1 VKNIKK
7 YLISF
12 LPVIIFSLI
21 PLNHSAQTAEF
32 KTLFGEVVNDSI
44 DISGIHVINA
54 NSGGKTIT
62 DQKGS
67 FQIGVRKMDSV
78 YFSSIQIKKQLIVIT
93 DQIYSSDSIKVY
105 LEPLVNVLDNVTV
118 RPHNLSGN
126 IKSDLALVDKKD
138 VLNFDDVGVP
148 GYKGNRKEKIVFRNN
163 SSVLLSTLL
172 IPLGMPLNIEAVYKQ
187 LSGYYDTLR
196 KSRAL
201 DLRNKVAVDIIQFY
215 GLNFFKNEFNLN
227 ENNLY
232 EFVIGALENSE
243 MEQNFIYGNHGLV
256 LQDLSNFYKSISEEL

>member
-1 VKNIKK
+1 MKNIKK
-7 YLISF
+7 YLIRFF
-12 LPVIIFSLI
+12 LIILFCSI
-21 PLNHSAQTAEF
+21 SVKQSAQTTEF

-44 DISGIHVINA
+44 DVSGIHVINA
-54 NSGGKTIT
+54 SSGGKTIT
-62 DQKGS
+62 DLSGS
-67 FQIGVRKMDSV
+67 FQIGIRKMDSV
-78 YFSSIQIKKQLIVIT
+78 YFSSVQIKKQLIVIT

-105 LEPLVNVLDNVTV
+105 LEPLVNILENVTV

-126 IKSDLALVDKKD
+126 IKSDLAQVDKKD
-138 VLNFDDVGVP
+138 ILNFDDVGVP

-172 IPLGMPLNIEAVYKQ
+172 MPLGMPLNIEAVYKQ

>member
-1 VKNIKK
+1 
-7 YLISF
+7 
-12 LPVIIFSLI
+12 
-21 PLNHSAQTAEF
+21 
-32 KTLFGEVVNDSI
+32 
-44 DISGIHVINA
+44 
-54 NSGGKTIT
+54 
-62 DQKGS
+62 
-67 FQIGVRKMDSV
+67 MDSV

-172 IPLGMPLNIEAVYKQ
+172 MPLGMPLNIEAVYK
-187 LSGYYDTLR
+187 LSL
-196 KSRAL
+196 
-201 DLRNKVAVDIIQFY
+201 IHI
-215 GLNFFKNEFNLN
+215 
-227 ENNLY
+227 
-232 EFVIGALENSE
+232 
-243 MEQNFIYGNHGLV
+243 
-256 LQDLSNFYKSISEEL
+256 

>member
-7 YLISF
+7 YLIRY
-12 LPVIIFSLI
+12 LPLIFFCLI
-21 PLNHSAQTAEF
+21 AVEQHAQKSEF
-32 KTLFGEVVNDSI
+32 KTLFGEVANDSI

-54 NSGGKTIT
+54 SSGGKTIT
-62 DQKGS
+62 DQKGT
-67 FQIGVRKMDSV
+67 FKIGIRKTDSI
-78 YFSSIQIKKQLIVIT
+78 YFSSVQIKKQLIVIT
-93 DQIYSSDSIKVY
+93 EQIYSSDSIKVY
-105 LEPLVNVLDNVTV
+105 LEPLVNILENVTV

-126 IKSDLALVDKKD
+126 IKSDLALVDKND
-138 VLNFDDVGVP
+138 ILNFDDVGVP
-148 GYKGNRKEKIVFRNN
+148 GYKGNREEKIVFRNN
-163 SSVLLSTLL
+163 SNVLLSTLL

-201 DLRNKVAVDIIQFY
+201 DVRNKVAVDIIQFY

-256 LQDLSNFYKSISEEL
+256 LQDLSSFYKSINEEL